1 MLMFYINT
9 MQSYKKKRK
18 PGNLIII
25 FVIIIFLYIIYFLFS
40 NVTKLNNITIKE
52 DSGYRGG
59 VAAVSSN
66 NTTNILVVYKSK
78 NNGFTINT
86 YNALLTVT
94 PGTSTILMALPSN
107 VNFYTSPSSS
117 QTLRTIYPIGNL
129 NVPKDGMNLL
139 LKVIRYNLAIPVG
152 GYISLS
158 STSLKGTK
166 NISIVSSVS
175 TNIGGVSISNGVN
188 TLTSNQATSIL
199 SSKSD
204 TFNNLYI
211 KNLIFQ
217 GILSNILSPLSLI
230 NTSSDIGY
238 IQTIFRS
245 NIEGQN
251 IFNLLYAI
259 YNLKIQNIKLLEY
272 KASGLINLKN
282 IDTFIRS
289 NFTGITFAKS
299 GVSVQILDSS
309 SSNNAV
315 YQFSRYIQNLGGTI
329 SSIGIYNQALVKDE
343 IYVGNY
349 SKYKYEVTQ
358 IMDILGPS
366 NVTLIKHNPSFY
378 TGDIIVI
385 LGSDDNILYSTL

>member
-1 MLMFYINT
+1 
-9 MQSYKKKRK
+9 
-18 PGNLIII
+18 
-25 FVIIIFLYIIYFLFS
+25 
-40 NVTKLNNITIKE
+40 
-52 DSGYRGG
+52 
-59 VAAVSSN
+59 
-66 NTTNILVVYKSK
+66 
-78 NNGFTINT
+78 
-86 YNALLTVT
+86 
-94 PGTSTILMALPSN
+94 
-107 VNFYTSPSSS
+107 
-117 QTLRTIYPIGNL
+117 
-129 NVPKDGMNLL
+129 
-139 LKVIRYNLAIPVG
+139 
-152 GYISLS
+152 
-158 STSLKGTK
+158 
-166 NISIVSSVS
+166 
-175 TNIGGVSISNGVN
+175 
-188 TLTSNQATSIL
+188 
-199 SSKSD
+199 
-204 TFNNLYI
+204 
-211 KNLIFQ
+211 
-217 GILSNILSPLSLI
+217 PLSLI

-289 NFTGITFAKS
+289 NFTGTTFAKS

>member
-1 MLMFYINT
+1 

>member
-9 MQSYKKKRK
+9 MQAYKKRRK
-18 PGNLIII
+18 SSHLIII
-25 FVIIIFLYIIYFLFS
+25 IAIIIFLYIIYFLFS
-40 NVTKLNNITIKE
+40 NVTRLNNITING
-52 DSGYRGG
+52 DSGYSGG
-59 VAAVSSN
+59 LATVSSN
-66 NTTNILVVYKSK
+66 NTTSILIVYESK
-78 NNGFTINT
+78 DNGFTVNT
-86 YNALLTVT
+86 YNAILTVT
-94 PGTSTILMALPSN
+94 PGTSTTLMALPSN
-107 VNFYTSPSSS
+107 MNFYTSLSSN

-129 NVPKDGMNLL
+129 NAPKDGMNLL
-139 LKVIRYNLAIPVG
+139 LKVIRYNLAIPID

-158 STSLKGTK
+158 SSSLLGTR
-166 NISIVSSVS
+166 NISIVSSLS
-175 TNIGGVSISNGVN
+175 TNIDGVPINDGEN
-188 TLTSNQATSIL
+188 TLTAGQAIIIL

-204 TFNNLYI
+204 TFDNLYI

-217 GILSNILSPLSLI
+217 GILSNILSPLSLL

-259 YNLKIQNIKLLEY
+259 YKLKIQNINLLEY

-282 IDTFIRS
+282 IDAFIRS
-289 NFTGITFAKS
+289 NFTSTTFAKS

-329 SSIGIYNQALVKDE
+329 SSIGIYNQTLTKDE

-349 SKYKYEVTQ
+349 SQYKYEVNQ
-358 IMDILGPS
+358 IIDILGPS
-366 NVTLIKHNPSFY
+366 NVKLIKHNPSFY
-378 TGDIIVI
+378 TGNIIVI
-385 LGSDDNILYSTL
+385 LGSDDSTLYSTL

>member
-1 MLMFYINT
+1 
-9 MQSYKKKRK
+9 MQAYKKKRK
-18 PGNLIII
+18 HGNLIII
-25 FVIIIFLYIIYFLFS
+25 AVIIIFLYIIYFLFS

-52 DSGYRGG
+52 DSGYSGG
-59 VAAVSSN
+59 VAVVSSN

-78 NNGFTINT
+78 NNGFTVNT

-94 PGTSTILMALPSN
+94 PGTSTTLMALPSN

-175 TNIGGVSISNGVN
+175 TNIGGVSVSNGVN
-188 TLTSNQATSIL
+188 TLTSNQAINIL

-289 NFTGITFAKS
+289 NFTGTTFAKS

-349 SKYKYEVTQ
+349 SRYKYEVTQ
-358 IMDILGPS
+358 IIDILGPS